1 MQGGGQGWPDRH
13 LYADGQVTMYMNNN
27 YLSGGN
33 SLLLSKKVSICG
45 SEEQEMVDTDEN
57 ENPGQKESDSRE
69 LEVVDITEDPSMDG
83 SKSAGQKQGRGKPR
97 LGQRG
102 GTYYKIIQ

>member
-1 MQGGGQGWPDRH
+1 MQFQDSETGPGLPGKGGGVQGGGQGWPDRH

-45 SEEQEMVDTDEN
+45 SEEQEMVDTDEKGVCN
-57 ENPGQKESDSRE
+57 
-69 LEVVDITEDPSMDG
+69 
-83 SKSAGQKQGRGKPR
+83 
-97 LGQRG
+97 
-102 GTYYKIIQ
+102 